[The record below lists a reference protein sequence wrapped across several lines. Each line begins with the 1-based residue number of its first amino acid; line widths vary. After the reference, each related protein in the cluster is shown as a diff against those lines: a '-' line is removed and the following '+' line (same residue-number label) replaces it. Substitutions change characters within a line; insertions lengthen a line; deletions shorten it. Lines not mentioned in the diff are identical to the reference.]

1 MKRIYFISITIFA
14 LIVVITMSSFVFV
27 SQQDDNQITKDGYV
41 IIRTTEIFG
50 MMPSSMVTIYEDGT
64 VEKSSLKKINPKT
77 MEDNLITIHSKL
89 NELKNKGY
97 ELVSMAGGSS
107 DNLISTTYVLKKN
120 LN

>member
-27 SQQDDNQITKDGYV
+27 SQQDDNQTTEEGYV
-41 IIRTTEIFG
+41 IIRTTEVYGNI
-50 MMPSSMVTIYEDGT
+50 PSSMVTIYEDGT

-77 MEDNLITIHSKL
+77 MEENLITIHSKL

-107 DNLISTTYVLKKN
+107 DNLISTTYILKKN
-120 LN
+120 LD